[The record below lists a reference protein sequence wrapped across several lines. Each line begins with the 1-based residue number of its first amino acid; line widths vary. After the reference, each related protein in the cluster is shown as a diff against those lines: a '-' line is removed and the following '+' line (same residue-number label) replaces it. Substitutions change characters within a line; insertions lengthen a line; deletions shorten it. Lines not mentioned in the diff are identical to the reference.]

1 MNIFKKLI
9 MALIFFTD
17 IVQFKHTF
25 FTPPLSLHNVFAL
38 QGDLHFDDDSN
49 FSQEY
54 KRLKQ
59 AMEMVGFLASTKKQY
74 VWFNAVK
81 ESKVSPLVWFKV
93 LAILHVRT

>member
-1 MNIFKKLI
+1 MDQSCHTITIIHDLMNIFKKVI
-9 MALIFFTD
+9 MALIFFTG

-25 FTPPLSLHNVFAL
+25 FIPSLHNVFAL

-49 FSQEY
+49 FGQEY

-74 VWFNAVK
+74 V
-81 ESKVSPLVWFKV
+81 
-93 LAILHVRT
+93 

>member
-1 MNIFKKLI
+1 

-17 IVQFKHTF
+17 IVELKHTF
-25 FTPPLSLHNVFAL
+25 FNPSLSLYLSLYNVFAL

-49 FSQEY
+49 FGQEY

-74 VWFNAVK
+74 VWFNAV
-81 ESKVSPLVWFKV
+81 ERSKVSPLV
-93 LAILHVRT
+93 